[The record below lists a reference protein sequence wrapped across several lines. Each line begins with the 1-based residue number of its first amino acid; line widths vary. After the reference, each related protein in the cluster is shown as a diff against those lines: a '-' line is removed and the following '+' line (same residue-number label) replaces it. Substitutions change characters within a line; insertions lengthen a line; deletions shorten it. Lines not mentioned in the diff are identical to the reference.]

1 MSLVTSAVAK
11 KLINTALSDGDLQTI
26 IDRIEAQI
34 TERIGAPQTDAYET
48 TVTKTLR
55 GEGANLFMPT
65 EIYAVVSIT
74 EDGNALAATEYQM
87 WSGGVIERLPVNCGS
102 WGKRVVVV
110 YKPLDDRSKRTQV
123 IIDLT
128 RLVLERTAMKQES
141 IAGEYSYTAPDN
153 WDDEFRRAMRRL
165 MFKAV

>member
-11 KLINTALSDGDLQTI
+11 KLINTSLSDNDLQSI
-26 IDRIEAQI
+26 IDRIETQI
-34 TERIGAPQTDAYET
+34 AERIGAPQTDAYET
-48 TVTKTLR
+48 TVTKTMR
-55 GEGANLFMPT
+55 GEGPYLFMPT

-74 EDGNALAATEYQM
+74 EDGNALSASEYQA
-87 WSGGVIERLPVNCGS
+87 WAGGVIERLPSDSS
-102 WGKRVVVV
+102 WGDRNVVL
-110 YKPLDDRSKRTQV
+110 YKPVDDRSKRTQV

-128 RLVLERTAMKQES
+128 RIVLERTALKVEA

-153 WDDEFRRAMRRL
+153 WDDEFRKAIKRL